1 MEDDSFNI
9 IEYLY
14 FYNGG
19 GVAVGDI
26 NNDGFPD
33 IYFSAN
39 RQPNRLFL
47 NLGKDDEGKIHF
59 QDITESAGVAGLGNW
74 STGVTM
80 VDVNGDGWLDIYQ
93 CVVGNYKNFKGHNQ
107 LFINNGCLGDSS
119 NQNDPCQITFTD
131 QAKLY
136 GIDHS
141 GFSTQAAFFDYD
153 LDGDLD
159 LYLLCHSVHS
169 TETYRDTTTTRLR
182 NPLAGDKLF
191 ENKMGETRPDQP
203 IFEDVSE
210 AAGIIGGIAG
220 YGLGIAISDLDNN
233 GYPDIYVGNDFH
245 ENDFLYFNQGNGKFI
260 EKSKMTLGH
269 TSYFSMGN
277 DLADINNDGRIDIIT
292 LDMKPENESI
302 YKSGEGPDPFDIYR
316 FKRDFGYHHQFPQNM
331 LHMNRG
337 AGINGEIRFSEK
349 ANMMGVSATDWSWS
363 ALIADYDNDGWKDLY
378 ITNGIPRR
386 PNDLDYLKFIANKEI
401 QEYAS
406 DLELV
411 EQMPDGKISNFAFV
425 NHQGE
430 KFEDVTH
437 RWGLSIPSVSNGAAY
452 ADFDLDGDLDLVV
465 NNLNDFA
472 VYFENMSDQYSN
484 NKYLKVRFKG
494 PAKNQLGV
502 GTKVTIYTG
511 GEKQFQEL
519 YVSRGWQ
526 SGVDHTLHFGTGT
539 VEVIDSLLVTWFDGK
554 QEILKSIET
563 NQTLLF
569 DYLNAVAKSVDK
581 EKPAKPLF
589 QDSSHK
595 LAPSYSHRENRF
607 YDSTRE
613 PLIPYLLSTQG
624 PKIAVA
630 DVNGDQL
637 EDFFIGG
644 SSGQAGALYL
654 QNQDGTFD
662 FAENKAFLNDAL
674 CEDTGVAFF
683 DADQDGDMDL
693 YIGSGGNQFFR
704 QDTSLLDRLY
714 INDGRGNF
722 VKSAQSLP
730 KTFNQT
736 SCVRPFDFDGDGDT
750 DLFVGSRSV
759 AFYYGRSPESYLL
772 INDGKG
778 NFSEASS
785 DLIDLSNLGMVTD
798 AAWADIDR
806 DQDLDLVLTGDW
818 MPVTIFKNEQHKFT
832 RTKASPISGWWNCI
846 IASDIDRDGDMDLII
861 GNFGTNSNLHP
872 SLNEPVKLYI
882 GDFDKNLTPDP
893 VLTYFRHGT
902 EYPVMSLDALS
913 GQMVFL
919 KKKYRSYV
927 DFSTKPVTEI
937 FSSDQLRDA
946 QVLQVTS
953 FRSSIAINDG
963 QGNFEFRDLPPDAQ
977 ISSTHSIVVFDFN
990 RDGNLDILLAGNSY
1004 DLTPTIGRLDASPGT
1019 LLLGQGN
1026 GEFKVADNA
1035 ELNLMLEG
1043 QVRDLQIIN
1052 TKENNYLLAGRNN
1065 LPLQCFTI
1073 NPLP

>member
-1 MEDDSFNI
+1 M
-9 IEYLY
+9 
-14 FYNGG
+14 
-19 GVAVGDI
+19 
-26 NNDGFPD
+26 
-33 IYFSAN
+33 
-39 RQPNRLFL
+39 
-47 NLGKDDEGKIHF
+47 
-59 QDITESAGVAGLGNW
+59 
-74 STGVTM
+74 
-80 VDVNGDGWLDIYQ
+80 
-93 CVVGNYKNFKGHNQ
+93 
-107 LFINNGCLGDSS
+107 
-119 NQNDPCQITFTD
+119 
-131 QAKLY
+131 
-136 GIDHS
+136 GI
-141 GFSTQAAFFDYD
+141 
-153 LDGDLD
+153 
-159 LYLLCHSVHS
+159 
-169 TETYRDTTTTRLR
+169 
-182 NPLAGDKLF
+182 
-191 ENKMGETRPDQP
+191 
-203 IFEDVSE
+203 
-210 AAGIIGGIAG
+210 
-220 YGLGIAISDLDNN
+220 
-233 GYPDIYVGNDFH
+233 
-245 ENDFLYFNQGNGKFI
+245 
-260 EKSKMTLGH
+260 
-269 TSYFSMGN
+269 
-277 DLADINNDGRIDIIT
+277 
-292 LDMKPENESI
+292 
-302 YKSGEGPDPFDIYR
+302 
-316 FKRDFGYHHQFPQNM
+316 
-331 LHMNRG
+331 
-337 AGINGEIRFSEK
+337 
-349 ANMMGVSATDWSWS
+349 SATDWSWG
-363 ALIADYDNDGWKDLY
+363 ALLADYDNDGWKDLY

-411 EQMPDGKISNFAFV
+411 EQMPDGKVSNFAFA
-425 NHQGE
+425 NHQGQ
-430 KFEDVTH
+430 KFEDATD

-452 ADFDLDGDLDLVV
+452 ADFDLDGDLDLIV

-472 VYFENMSDQYSN
+472 FYFENKSDQYSN

-494 PAKNQLGV
+494 PVKNQFGV

-511 GEKQFQEL
+511 GKKQFQEL

-526 SGVDHTLHFGTGT
+526 SGVDHSLHFGIGT
-539 VEVIDSLLVTWFDGK
+539 SNVIDSLLVTWFDGK
-554 QEILKSIET
+554 QEIVKSIKS
-563 NQTLLF
+563 NQSLLF
-569 DYLNAVAKSVDK
+569 NYSNAIAKSVDK
-581 EKPAKPLF
+581 ENPVKPLF
-589 QDSSHK
+589 LDSSHK
-595 LAPSYSHRENRF
+595 LSRSYSHRENRF

-630 DVNGDQL
+630 DVNDDQL

-662 FAENKAFLNDAL
+662 LAENTAFLKDAL

-693 YIGSGGNQFFR
+693 YVGSGGNQFFR

-730 KTFNQT
+730 KIFNQT

-759 AFYYGRSPESYLL
+759 AFFYGRSPDSYLL

-778 NFSEASS
+778 IFSEASS
-785 DLIDLSNLGMVTD
+785 DIIDLKNLGMVTD
-798 AAWADIDR
+798 AAWVDIDR
-806 DQDLDLVLTGDW
+806 DQDADLVLTGDW
-818 MPVTIFKNEQHKFT
+818 MPVTIFKNEQHQFT
-832 RTKASPISGWWNCI
+832 RANASLTCGWWNCI
-846 IASDIDRDGDMDLII
+846 VPSDIDEDGDMDLII

-927 DFSTKPVTEI
+927 DFSTKPISEI
-937 FSSDQLRDA
+937 FSSDQLRGA
-946 QVLQVTS
+946 EVLQVTS
-953 FRSSIAINDG
+953 FRSTIALNDG
-963 QGNFEFRDLPPDAQ
+963 KGNFEFRDLPADAQ

-1026 GEFKVADNA
+1026 GEFVATDNA

-1043 QVRDLQIIN
+1043 QVRDLQIIS

-1065 LPLQCFTI
+1065 LPLQCFAI